1 MTDANP
7 LLAARSRVRLRLAS
21 DEKLVAL
28 IRRGDIAAF
37 ETVYE
42 RRSRE
47 LLSFCVYMLGSR
59 QDAEDVLQ
67 STFASAY
74 RALRADEREI
84 VLRPWLFAIARNECL
99 SVLRARRPTVELN
112 GEPALSGDP
121 WRELELR
128 EEIRNMVADLR
139 KLPERQRSALVLAE
153 MHGLSQQEIGTV
165 LGVRATQV
173 KSYVYQARSS
183 LLSERRAREVD
194 CREIREELASARGAA
209 LLRGRLRRHVRS
221 CEDCRVYADGMAR
234 QRRQLAAA
242 LLPFV
247 PSLGLRYRA
256 LREILGSGAAEPAGY
271 AGGAAVGGSV
281 AAGAAVE
288 VASGGGVA
296 AVAGKVAA
304 GIACLCAGASV
315 GASVLGVTPGVPL
328 EQVGLGS
335 PSHAQPRTHLVAAVS
350 LAGAGTSSVV
360 NPLVAASPPAGA
372 GENTVDA
379 QTSQPAGSAP
389 AIVPSLSSGTSP
401 GGSSGPVATPP
412 GGVHAGDPH
421 DKEAVKGKEHTSES
435 EEERRLEEE
444 ERQLKADEH
453 QLKVEE
459 HQLKGEEHQRKLEED
474 PPKSEEE
481 RQLQNEERQLKSE
494 QRERAREERE
504 QRRGHSR
511 PPPKTK
517 EEREQLREERERRHG
532 GSRPPENEEER
543 LQRRRER
550 EERKAEKTHAEEG

>member
-7 LLAARSRVRLRLAS
+7 LHAARSRVRLRLAS

-37 ETVYE
+37 EALYE

-59 QDAEDVLQ
+59 QDAEDALQ

-84 VLRPWLFAIARNECL
+84 LLRPWLFAIARNECL
-99 SVLRARRPTVELN
+99 TVLRARRPTVELN
-112 GEPALSGDP
+112 GEPALTGDP

-128 EEIRNMVADLR
+128 EEIRHMVSDLR

-153 MHGLSQQEIGTV
+153 MHGLSQHEIGTV

-183 LLSERRAREVD
+183 LLSERRAREAD
-194 CREIREELASARGAA
+194 CRAIREELATARGAA

-221 CEDCRVYADGMAR
+221 CEDCRVYADGVAR

-256 LREILGSGAAEPAGY
+256 LRDILGSGAAEPASY

-288 VASGGGVA
+288 VAGGGGVG
-296 AVAGKVAA
+296 AVAGKLAA
-304 GIACLCAGASV
+304 GLACLCASAGV

-328 EQVGLGS
+328 EQVGLDS
-335 PSHAQPRTHLVAAVS
+335 SSHTSAATHLVAAV
-350 LAGAGTSSVV
+350 G
-360 NPLVAASPPAGA
+360 PAGMS
-372 GENTVDA
+372 E
-379 QTSQPAGSAP
+379 SGS
-389 AIVPSLSSGTSP
+389 V
-401 GGSSGPVATPP
+401 GPVATTAPATNPAGTNVGDPP
-412 GGVHAGDPH
+412 GQPSGAAVQSAPLPASGGNTPSSAPPGAVTPDGAREGDTRGE
-421 DKEAVKGKEHTSES
+421 EAVKSREHTPQSAEERRLQ
-435 EEERRLEEE
+435 EEERRL
-444 ERQLKADEH
+444 KTDEH
-453 QLKVEE
+453 QLKSEE
-459 HQLKGEEHQRKLEED
+459 HKLRERERQRKLEED

-481 RQLQNEERQLKSE
+481 RQLQHEERQLEAE

-517 EEREQLREERERRHG
+517 EEREKLREEREQRHG
-532 GSRPPENEEER
+532 GSRPPKSEEER
-543 LQRRRER
+543 LQHRRER
-550 EERKAEKTHAEEG
+550 EERKAEQTPAEAG

>member
-7 LLAARSRVRLRLAS
+7 LLAASSRVRLRLAT

-28 IRRGDIAAF
+28 IRRGDIPAF
-37 ETVYE
+37 EALYE

-99 SVLRARRPTVELN
+99 TVLRARRPTVELN
-112 GEPALSGDP
+112 GEPALTGDP

-128 EEIRNMVADLR
+128 EEIRNMVSDLR

-153 MHGLSQQEIGTV
+153 MHGLSQQEIGAV
-165 LGVRATQV
+165 LGVRPTQV

-183 LLSERRAREVD
+183 LLSERRARETD
-194 CREIREELASARGAA
+194 CRAIREELATARGAA

-221 CEDCRVYADGMAR
+221 CEDCRVYADGVAR

-256 LREILGSGAAEPAGY
+256 LRDVLGSSAAEPANY
-271 AGGAAVGGSV
+271 AGGAAVGGSM
-281 AAGAAVE
+281 AAGAVE
-288 VASGGGVA
+288 VASGGSVG

-304 GIACLCAGASV
+304 GLACLCASAGV
-315 GASVLGVTPGVPL
+315 GASVLGVAPGVPL
-328 EQVGLGS
+328 EQVGLDSGAH
-335 PSHAQPRTHLVAAVS
+335 PSTRTHLVAAVGP
-350 LAGAGTSSVV
+350 AGVGNATVGDPVVAVVPAPSGGGTDVGGQTGQ
-360 NPLVAASPPAGA
+360 PAGA
-372 GENTVDA
+372 VVVQSAPPPASGST
-379 QTSQPAGSAP
+379 PAGGSTP
-389 AIVPSLSSGTSP
+389 GTATQ
-401 GGSSGPVATPP
+401 GGAHEGHPH
-412 GGVHAGDPH
+412 GGDPT
-421 DKEAVKGKEHTSES
+421 KGKESTPQNEA
-435 EEERRLEEE
+435 ERRLKEE
-444 ERQLKADEH
+444 ERQLKA
-453 QLKVEE
+453 EE
-459 HQLKGEEHQRKLEED
+459 HQLKTQERRLKEEERQRKLQED

-481 RQLQNEERQLKSE
+481 RQLQREERQLKE
-494 QRERAREERE
+494 QEREQAREERE

-511 PPPKTK
+511 PPHKSK
-517 EEREQLREERERRHG
+517 EEREKLREERERRHG
-532 GSRPPENEEER
+532 GSGPPKNEEER
-543 LQRRRER
+543 LQRRKER